1 MAETAGILEPQP
13 SHAQAAASPSDAL
26 LELQHVSKSFAT
38 GGGPRVK
45 ILDDISLQI
54 AGGEMLALLGQSGC
68 GKSTILR
75 LLAGLAQPTE
85 GTVLRHGERLTGIN
99 NSLSIVFQ
107 SFALYPWLT
116 VSENVEIGLINQRL
130 SKAEENAEIERAL
143 SLIGLSGYENAYP
156 KELSGGMRQRVGFA
170 RAIVAKP
177 EILCMDE
184 AFSALDVLTAENLRT
199 EVVNLWRSKP
209 WDLKSIFFVTHN
221 IAEAVF
227 MATRIVI
234 ISSHPGRIK
243 HLIHNSLPYPRDVNS
258 KGFQQLVD
266 EIHDAI
272 TALALP
278 DDHHA
283 DAGQSLPHAVADGSR
298 KQEGEAGVR
307 RRVESIPQI
316 PVGRM
321 VGLLEVLED
330 STETV
335 DIFELSGRIGKEFG
349 DTISIVKGAE
359 MLELVDTPKHE
370 VLLTELGRQFLA
382 ADYAGRQALFGRQLL
397 KLRLF
402 QFISG
407 SLKKSGKMDADVL
420 LEELA
425 ILLPYDQPEKLF
437 ETIVAWGRYA
447 EILDFD
453 QDTNTLFIPE
463 EDE

>member
-1 MAETAGILEPQP
+1 MVESSAI
-13 SHAQAAASPSDAL
+13 

-45 ILDDISLQI
+45 ILDDVSLQI
-54 AGGEMLALLGQSGC
+54 AAGEMFALLGQSGC

-85 GTVLRHGERLTGIN
+85 GAVLRHGHNLVGVN
-99 NSLSIVFQ
+99 GSVSIVFQ

-130 SKAEENAEIERAL
+130 SKEQEQAEIEKAL
-143 SLIGLSGYENAYP
+143 TLIGLSGYENAYP

-177 EILCMDE
+177 EVLCMDE

-234 ISSHPGRIK
+234 VSSHPGRVK
-243 HLIHNSLPYPRDVNS
+243 HVIPNPLPYPRDVNS
-258 KGFQQLVD
+258 KEFRNLVD
-266 EIHDAI
+266 TIHDAI

-278 DDHHA
+278 DDQQHEA
-283 DAGQSLPHAVADGSR
+283 AAAPSAKP
-298 KQEGEAGVR
+298 GEPPR

-330 STETV
+330 SQETV
-335 DIFELSGRIGKEFG
+335 DIFELSTRIGKEFG
-349 DTISIVKGAE
+349 DTIATVKGAE
-359 MLELVDTPKHE
+359 MLELVDTPKHQ
-370 VLLTELGRQFLA
+370 VYLTELGRSFLA
-382 ADYAGRQALFGRQLL
+382 ADHAGRKSIFARQLL

-402 QFISG
+402 QIISG
-407 SLKKSGKMDADVL
+407 SLEKSRSIDEDVL

-447 EILDFD
+447 EILDYD
-453 QDTNTLFIPE
+453 QDTHTIFIPE
-463 EDE
+463 ER